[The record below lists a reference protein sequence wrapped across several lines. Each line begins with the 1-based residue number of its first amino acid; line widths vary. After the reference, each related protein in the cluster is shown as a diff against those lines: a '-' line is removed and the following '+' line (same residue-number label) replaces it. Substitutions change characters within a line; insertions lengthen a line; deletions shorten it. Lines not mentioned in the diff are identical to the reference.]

1 MRSSPCLTVGDQLM
15 KREIIIA
22 ITAMVLVS
30 CTTTPKLPEV
40 VKVPVPVPCEIEK
53 VEPTELP
60 KVRDDMNVFEAAQ
73 VRMAQL
79 QLIIA
84 ENLRLRAA
92 NDTPCPA

>member
-1 MRSSPCLTVGDQLM
+1 M
-15 KREIIIA
+15 KREALIA
-22 ITAMVLVS
+22 IAAITLVS

-73 VRMAQL
+73 IRMAQIN
-79 QLIIA
+79 LIIA
-84 ENLRLRAA
+84 ENIRLRAA
-92 NDTPCPA
+92 NDSPCGETP

>member
-1 MRSSPCLTVGDQLM
+1 M

-22 ITAMVLVS
+22 ITAMALVS
-30 CTTTPKLPEV
+30 CTTTPELPKV

-73 VRMAQL
+73 VRMAQIN
-79 QLIIA
+79 LIIA
-84 ENLRLRAA
+84 ENIRLRAA
-92 NDTPCPA
+92 NNEPCGDPK